1 MKTGNMI
8 LKTIICLLI
17 LAVFPAAFA
26 SSPRKVTLMSYNIR
40 NGVGMDNVRDIDRTA
55 AVIAAVAPDAVAVEE
70 VDSVTGRSGGAYVLG
85 LLAEKLGMHA
95 TYAPAIDFDGGRY
108 GIGMLSRRE
117 PLTVKRLQLPG
128 REEQRTILIC
138 EFEDYVYC
146 ATHLSLTEADR
157 DASLKII
164 LEAVKDAGKP
174 VFLAGDFNSAPDEPF
189 MLNFRQSF
197 TVLSDITAATF
208 PADNP
213 VDIIDYITELKRPG
227 VKGAK
232 VLSAEVVDAP
242 TQSDHRPIVV
252 KLVLPAR

>member
-55 AVIAAVAPDAVAVEE
+55 
-70 VDSVTGRSGGAYVLG
+70 
-85 LLAEKLGMHA
+85 GMHA

-208 PADNP
+208 PADKP

>member
-1 MKTGNMI
+1 
-8 LKTIICLLI
+8 
-17 LAVFPAAFA
+17 
-26 SSPRKVTLMSYNIR
+26 
-40 NGVGMDNVRDIDRTA
+40 
-55 AVIAAVAPDAVAVEE
+55 
-70 VDSVTGRSGGAYVLG
+70 
-85 LLAEKLGMHA
+85 MHA

-208 PADNP
+208 PADKP